1 MRKLNF
7 FTKYNPSLPNVDTL
21 VKKYLPDLHSDE
33 NFKELF
39 PASPFNTTYRHNK
52 NLKKLLSPSLYPNR
66 KSTKSNSIIS
76 CNSCDICKNYMV
88 SENMFTCT
96 VTGKKYFVKGEL
108 HCNSCNVIYLV
119 EYSNCKQQYIGSA
132 LNFNQGFMIHKSHIK
147 TNKDCCGTARHFS
160 NVCCHPSN
168 PHFYSKVRLIEL
180 VFCND
185 TDEDIEAILWEREKC
200 WQSQLFTNVCG
211 MNSVSDLYS
220 RKRKGCERK

>member
-88 SENMFTCT
+88 FENMFTCT
-96 VTGKKYFVKGEL
+96 VAGKKYLVKGES
-108 HCNSCNVIYLV
+108 HWYSCNVIYLV
-119 EYSNCKQQYIGSA
+119 ECSNCKQQYIGSA
-132 LNFNQGFMIHKSHIK
+132 LNFKQRFRIHNSDIE
-147 TNKDCCGTARHFS
+147 TSKDGCGTTRLF
-160 NVCCHPSN
+160 NTVCCHPN
-168 PHFYSKVRLIEL
+168 NAHFY
-180 VFCND
+180 
-185 TDEDIEAILWEREKC
+185 
-200 WQSQLFTNVCG
+200 
-211 MNSVSDLYS
+211 
-220 RKRKGCERK
+220 